1 MGLKYVIFGVVL
13 HIGYGVFTTKE
24 FWRGDFLLDYVGN
37 RSKPDDVSP
46 LTNKEYVFI
55 YTSGKEQLW

>member
-1 MGLKYVIFGVVL
+1 
-13 HIGYGVFTTKE
+13 
-24 FWRGDFLLDYVGN
+24 LLDYVGN

-46 LTNKEYVFI
+46 LTNKEYVFL